1 MRARMTTGVTRD
13 EHELVSGLTAW
24 LQRADAERGELRVSL
39 RHATVG
45 WSNETLL
52 VEAAWPDDTERLVV
66 RLPPLVPSYPTYDL
80 DTQQLVQ
87 NSRRDSGFPV
97 PRVIT
102 VEHDPEWLGAPF
114 LVMEHVDGT
123 VAGEVPG
130 LDPWI
135 TDAPLA
141 VQEQVQHAFVDAL
154 ADMHRLAVDEA
165 VAGALRRGVAAE
177 IDFWSEYIAWAA
189 DGSPASSLTAA
200 LEWCRN
206 TVPALEPEPVVLWGD
221 ARLGNVMFDAD
232 RRVVAVLDWEL
243 ASLGPPEMDVAWF
256 VALDELTAKATGAR
270 APGFEDRGAVLARY
284 EQRLGRQLVDLR
296 WHEIFALVRSI
307 AINDKLARLVTAAG
321 GNAPGG
327 FGDDNLMLPY
337 VTRRIERFEAAGRS
351 G

>member
-13 EHELVSGLTAW
+13 ERELASGLAAW
-24 LQRADAERGELRVSL
+24 LRRAHDPRGDVRVSL

-52 VEAAWPDDTERLVV
+52 VEATWSDGTDHMVV
-66 RLPPLVPSYPTYDL
+66 RLPPLVPSYPAYDL

-87 NSRRDSGFPV
+87 NSRRAAGFPV
-97 PRVIT
+97 PRVLA
-102 VEHDPEWLGAPF
+102 VEPDTTWLGAPF

-135 TDAPLA
+135 TGAPLA
-141 VQEQVQHAFVDAL
+141 AQRRVQHGFVDAL
-154 ADMHRLAVDEA
+154 ADMHRLDVEGA
-165 VAGALRRGVAAE
+165 VARALRQGVRAE
-177 IDFWSEYIAWAA
+177 LDFWSAYIDWAA
-189 DGSPASSLTAA
+189 DGAPAGALTAA
-200 LEWCRN
+200 LEWCRA
-206 TVPALEPEPVVLWGD
+206 TMPGTEPEPVVLWGD
-221 ARLGNVMFDAD
+221 ARLGNVMFDD
-232 RRVVAVLDWEL
+232 ERRVVAVLDWEL

-270 APGFEDRGAVLARY
+270 AEGFEDRSAVLARY
-284 EQRLGRQLVDLR
+284 EARLGRPLVDLR

-321 GNAPGG
+321 GTAPGG

-337 VTRRIERFEAAGRS
+337 VARRIERFGVT